1 MPKNVVVC
9 CDGTANEFARD
20 RTNVVKLFYTLIH
33 DPSRQVAFYHPGLGT
48 MEAAGALT
56 TFSRRLTKLA
66 GLAIGYGLE
75 ADVRDAYVFLMNYF
89 QEGDRLFLFGFS
101 RGAYTARAVASLL
114 HMYGLIRKGDEPLVP
129 YAIRMLMAINRGQG
143 RTRANQPSQV
153 RALFK
158 LADEFNAHFSGT
170 PCKPYFVGVWDTVSS
185 VGWIEKPLRLPYT
198 ANNPAIQIG
207 RHAIAIDERRA
218 FFRSNLWRPT
228 ANGGP
233 KNIKQ
238 VWFPGVH
245 CDVGGGYAEADS
257 GLSKLAL
264 QWMIKEAKGAGLL
277 VVDRRVHPEAALELG
292 HSNRAAPAKPVSP
305 AHDSERCT
313 RPSVRL
319 RPQRRI

>member
-20 RTNVVKLFYTLIH
+20 RTNVIKLFYTLIH

-129 YAIRMLMAINRGQG
+129 YAIRMLMAINRAQG
-143 RTRANQPSQV
+143 RTKANQPSQV
-153 RALFK
+153 SALFK
-158 LADEFNAHFSGT
+158 LADEFKAHFSGA
-170 PCKPYFVGVWDTVSS
+170 PCKPYFVGVWDTADMHESLTPVWW
-185 VGWIEKPLRLPYT
+185 GAEFIPK
-198 ANNPAIQIG
+198 
-207 RHAIAIDERRA
+207 RHYNWDQRKEERRMNL
-218 FFRSNLWRPT
+218 FRRRTIPDGSMIHDAAYQRGADYEKLLP
-228 ANGGP
+228 ANA
-233 KNIKQ
+233 
-238 VWFPGVH
+238 V
-245 CDVGGGYAEADS
+245 
-257 GLSKLAL
+257 
-264 QWMIKEAKGAGLL
+264 
-277 VVDRRVHPEAALELG
+277 RV
-292 HSNRAAPAKPVSP
+292 S
-305 AHDSERCT
+305 
-313 RPSVRL
+313 
-319 RPQRRI
+319 